1 MTELNQ
7 KETFLRKLTRQ
18 EFENFIEEK
27 VKKKNYD
34 YDE

>member
-7 KETFLRKLTRQ
+7 KEAILRKLTRQ
-18 EFENFIEEK
+18 EFEKLIEEK
-27 VKKKNYD
+27 TKEENYD